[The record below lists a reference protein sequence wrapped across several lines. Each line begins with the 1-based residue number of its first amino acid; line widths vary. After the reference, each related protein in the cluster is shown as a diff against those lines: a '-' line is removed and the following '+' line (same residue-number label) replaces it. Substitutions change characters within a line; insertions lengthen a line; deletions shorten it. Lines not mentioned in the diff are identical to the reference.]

1 MVRGPEGQLAECYYY
16 YYYYVKGMCMN
27 NTVKS
32 DFFGFPKEKWLH
44 LTGEVDKCVRYSC
57 QFFSG
62 FNVAKT
68 IKIG

>member
-1 MVRGPEGQLAECYYY
+1 
-16 YYYYVKGMCMN
+16 MN

-44 LTGEVDKCVRYSC
+44 LTGEVDKCVRHSC

-62 FNVAKT
+62 ST
-68 IKIG
+68 